1 MKCRKDDMFD
11 LKYNHIKYAHCKYVN
26 KCKVTCKSYML
37 SLCLVGLLFRCACC
51 PIVKYLF
58 FIFLFIQGSMSRN
71 PPSMIAYILCTHCYV
86 HVISIVVVII
96 SITIIIIVIGT
107 RRNYTII
114 TTFIISSQLSH
125 RRHNNHTSDSD
136 SGSNSS
142 RIKINYLDLKATSSS
157 VLS

>member
-71 PPSMIAYILCTHCYV
+71 PPSMIAYILCKPLLRPCNQY
-86 HVISIVVVII
+86 
-96 SITIIIIVIGT
+96 
-107 RRNYTII
+107 R
-114 TTFIISSQLSH
+114 
-125 RRHNNHTSDSD
+125 RRHHQHHHYHHRHWHQTQLHHHNHLH
-136 SGSNSS
+136 NQQPV
-142 RIKINYLDLKATSSS
+142 KPPPPQQPY
-157 VLS
+157 